1 MKKNIAIGSALIFTV
16 LIAMILFLTET
27 KSVSQNDQ
35 TVNKNATEDIGQEI
49 KYRTVKLYYYDF
61 SKSECKGYS
70 YLDAESMIEEQAGV
84 SKGLVPV
91 ERKIVDSNNI
101 IEDTIKLFLEGSV
114 TNEEKVNGIYNKNS
128 VGRYPLVGLKLTKIS
143 LNAEGT
149 LSLTFDDPE
158 QNTKGTF
165 CDVETKRQQ
174 LEATAKQF
182 PEVKSVEFLSS
193 DGAFTVNDF

>member
-70 YLDAESMIEEQAGV
+70 YLDAESTKEEEVGV

-101 IEDTIKLFLEGSV
+101 IEDTIKLFLEGKV
-114 TNEEKVNGIYNKNS
+114 TDEEKTNGIYNNNY
-128 VGRYPLVGLKLTKIS
+128 VGKYPLTGLKLIKIS
-143 LNAEGT
+143 LSAEGI

-165 CDVETKRQQ
+165 CDVEIKRQQ

>member
-70 YLDAESMIEEQAGV
+70 YLDAESTKEEEMGV

-101 IEDTIKLFLEGSV
+101 IEDTIKLFLEGKV
-114 TNEEKVNGIYNKNS
+114 TDEEKTNGIYNNNY
-128 VGRYPLVGLKLTKIS
+128 VGKYPLTGLKLIKIS
-143 LNAEGT
+143 LSAEGI

-165 CDVETKRQQ
+165 CDVEIKRQQ